1 MGKPR
6 GIGEGGRGG
15 ARQGFVKTIPS
26 FNEKIEPVDNAF
38 GQGKGREYGR
48 WIDFATSAGGTRD
61 TDNGT
66 ATDPG
71 FAEGALI
78 ETPAYI
84 IESLFRD
91 EIFVERDLV
100 MVTAPST
107 TTFTDGDLVSR
118 EDDYYNNAQVFNA
131 TTVIKRYVT
140 DYVGSTNVVTIN
152 TADGSM
158 AADDNYY
165 LTNVQGDNRIDTFT
179 FDTVGNETNGS
190 REAGDGWKFARSIN
204 DETTI
209 QELIDTLCFDSHS
222 MIVETADEDMGYGQI
237 KLYAL
242 DAATSGDTWTKPAF
256 IRGVEAVK
264 TSLTPLANIFTSFK
278 LFYHWDYGKQDYE
291 KQIKVDK
298 NGFSSPASTL
308 VVADQ
313 LLCKK
318 AEATYRVTKP
328 FNYSSNWIY
337 DDTCAELLLQK
348 KIEWFTKQ
356 RLIVDWTTGL
366 SDGSIDYVKY
376 ERGDQ
381 IKLNYSRSIP
391 TGLNNASFFMVTN
404 KRIITVQGAPLIQW
418 RLIEM

>member
-1 MGKPR
+1 MGKPDDK
-6 GIGEGGRGG
+6 GVIGFHETGLLTTT
-15 ARQGFVKTIPS
+15 V
-26 FNEKIEPVDNAF
+26 FNNKIEPIDNAF
-38 GQGKGREYGR
+38 IRGKGREYGR
-48 WIDFATSAGGTRD
+48 WIDFSTSAGGTRN
-61 TDNGT
+61 DNNG
-66 ATDPG
+66 AANDPG
-71 FAEGALI
+71 FAAGALI
-78 ETPAYI
+78 QTAGYI

-91 EIFVERDLV
+91 EIFVERDLQLIR
-100 MVTAPST
+100 TAD
-107 TTFTDGDLVSR
+107 TTFTDIDLISR
-118 EDDYYNNAQVFNA
+118 EDDYYNNAEFYNA
-131 TTVIKRYVT
+131 TLPVKDYVT
-140 DYVGSTNVVTIN
+140 DYVGSTNTVTLN
-152 TADGSM
+152 TGSASM
-158 AADDNYY
+158 ANDDNYF

-179 FDTVGNETNGS
+179 FDTVGNQTNGK
-190 REAGDGWKFARSIN
+190 RAANIGWQFARSIN
-204 DETTI
+204 DETTA
-209 QELIDTLCFDSHS
+209 QGLINTLCFDSHS
-222 MIVETADEDMGYGQI
+222 VLVETADENAGHGQV

-264 TSLTPLANIFTSFK
+264 ISLTPLANIFTSFK

-298 NGFSSPASTL
+298 NGFSSPSNKL
-308 VVADQ
+308 VIADQ

-328 FNYSSNWIY
+328 FAYSSNWIY
-337 DDTCAELLLQK
+337 TDACAELMLQK
-348 KIEWFTKQ
+348 KIQWFTKQ

-366 SDGSIDYVKY
+366 SDGSIDYIKY

-391 TGLNNASFFMVTN
+391 TGLNNAAFFMITN